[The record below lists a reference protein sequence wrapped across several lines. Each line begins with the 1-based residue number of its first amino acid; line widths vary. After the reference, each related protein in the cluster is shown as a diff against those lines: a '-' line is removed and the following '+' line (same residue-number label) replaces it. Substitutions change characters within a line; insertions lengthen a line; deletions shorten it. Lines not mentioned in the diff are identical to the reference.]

1 MGSTTTYGTT
11 TTTGTFTMDS
21 LPENCRW
28 KTRTFN
34 NEALELITELIDLID
49 VTSKTTTT
57 TTTTDESLET
67 VKLLRI
73 RRGDE
78 RVSVTSLDTTLS
90 DTKLLLRK
98 ITVLYNGI
106 VGTLDECDYIDYTT
120 NLELMDYRIIS
131 RITTLRNP

>member
-67 VKLLRI
+67 VKLLRT

>member
-1 MGSTTTYGTT
+1 MDLRTTYGTT

-34 NEALELITELIDLID
+34 NEALDLITELIDLID
-49 VTSKTTTT
+49 ITSKTTT

-67 VKLLRI
+67 VKLLRT
-73 RRGDE
+73 RRADE
-78 RVSVTSLDTTLS
+78 RVSVTSLDTTLT

-131 RITTLRNP
+131 RIAYLRNP